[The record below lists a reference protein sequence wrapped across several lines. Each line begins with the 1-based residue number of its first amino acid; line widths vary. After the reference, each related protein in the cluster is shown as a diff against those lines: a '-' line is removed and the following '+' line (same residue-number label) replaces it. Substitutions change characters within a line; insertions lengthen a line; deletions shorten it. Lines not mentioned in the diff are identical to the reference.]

1 MDGKKLWSV
10 AILVALAS
18 GCGGGDDGSPTS
30 PTPTGTPVDTTT
42 ITIASGGTVTPNN
55 IRVAVG
61 SRVTMV
67 NNDSRVHDMNSNP
80 HPAHTDC
87 PAINW
92 GNIQPGQSVQSAALT
107 TARTCGYHDHLQ
119 PSTTSLQGFIQIQ

>member
-1 MDGKKLWSV
+1 MAVTAL
-10 AILVALAS
+10 ILAA
-18 GCGGGDDGSPTS
+18 CGGGGSSPTS
-30 PTPTGTPVDTTT
+30 PTSTSTPVATNT
-42 ITIASGGTVTPNN
+42 ITISSAGVVSPNS

-61 SRVTMV
+61 TRVTMV
-67 NNDSRVHDMNSNP
+67 NNDSRSHDMNSDP

-92 GNIQPGQSVQSAALT
+92 GVLQPGQSQESTVLT

-119 PSTTSLQGFIQIQ
+119 ESNRSLMGTILIE